1 MSLNRRAAKRD
12 ANEPEIIEFLRKAGC
27 MVLPISESGLPDLL
41 CCYRGLIFLVEVK
54 SGKGKLTAAQ
64 ERFFQDCVY
73 PFQMPAYVARGIQD
87 CLRILQIQDK
97 QADKLHA

>member
-12 ANEPEIIEFLRKAGC
+12 ANEPEIMEFLRKAGC
-27 MVLPISESGLPDLL
+27 MVQPISESGLPDLL

-54 SGKGKLTAAQ
+54 AGKGKLTVAQ
-64 ERFFQDCVY
+64 ERFFRDCVY
-73 PFQMPAYVARGIQD
+73 PHKMPVYVVRDIQG
-87 CLRILQIQDK
+87 CLHILKTLDK